1 VLEIIQNMPLH
12 FKNNDAALKMLK
24 GILKKVRKSDP
35 NFLQT
40 TKLVLDNI
48 WDIVVTPR
56 KL

>member
-1 VLEIIQNMPLH
+1 MPLH
-12 FKNNDAALKMLK
+12 FKNNEQALKMLK

-40 TKLVLDNI
+40 TQSVVDNI
-48 WDIVVTPR
+48 WDIIVTPR